1 MKEQSGSSVKKNFK
15 PVNDLEKYFKQ
26 YRDNIVGIDEYYD
39 SPCGRQQIVYCDWIA
54 SGRLY
59 RPLEEKMVNEF
70 GKFVANTHTET
81 SETGKRMTWAY
92 HEAQKII
99 KEHVNAGPGDV
110 IITAGSG
117 MTSVINKFMR
127 IMGLKS
133 CQQKDLPCLKEVE
146 KPIVFISHMEH
157 HSNQTSWY
165 ETLTDVV
172 VLPPGD
178 GLLVDPDI
186 LRQELNKYQD
196 RKFKFGSFTAC
207 SNVTGV
213 CTPYYELARI
223 MHEHGGICLV
233 DFAASAPYLDI
244 DMHPDDPMEKL
255 DAIFFSPH
263 KFLGG
268 PGSSGVMVFDSALY
282 TRKVP
287 DNPGGGTV
295 DWTNPWGEYKYV
307 DDIEAREDG
316 GTPGFLQAIRTSLA
330 IKLKEKMGTDMIKKR
345 EDQLVRKTFMGFRS
359 IKGLKI
365 LADNIEDRLPV
376 FSFYLDNI
384 HYNLVVK
391 ILSDR
396 YGIQSRG
403 GCACAGT
410 YGHYLLQVKYDKSHE
425 ITERINSGDLSEKPG
440 WIRMSLHPVM
450 TDSELDYII
459 SSVREISENISEW
472 EKDYIYLKKRNEF
485 IHKNESPASEQIVK
499 NWFKIDI

>member
-1 MKEQSGSSVKKNFK
+1 MDE
-15 PVNDLEKYFKQ
+15 LEKYFQ
-26 YRDNIVGIDEYYD
+26 NYRDKIVGIDAHYD
-39 SPCGRQQIVYCDWIA
+39 SPYGKQKILYCDWIA

-59 RPLEEKMVNEF
+59 RPLEEKIVDEF
-70 GKFVANTHTET
+70 GPFVANTHTET

-99 KEHVNAGPGDV
+99 KQHVNAGPNDV
-110 IITAGSG
+110 LITAGSG
-117 MTSVINKFMR
+117 MTTVINKFMR

-133 CQQKDLPCLKEVE
+133 CQQKNLPCLKDIERPV
-146 KPIVFISHMEH
+146 VFITHMEH

-178 GLLVDPDI
+178 GLLVDPSI
-186 LRQELNKYQD
+186 LKKELEKYED
-196 RKFKFGSFTAC
+196 RKFKIGSFTAC
-207 SNVTGV
+207 SNVTGIS
-213 CTPYYELARI
+213 TPYYELARI

-233 DFAASAPYLDI
+233 DFAASAPYVDI
-244 DMHPDDPMEKL
+244 DMHPEDPMEKL

-282 TRKVP
+282 KREVP

-316 GTPGFLQAIRTSLA
+316 GTPGFIQAIRTALA
-330 IKLKEKMGTDMIKKR
+330 INLKEEMGTGRIRER
-345 EDQLVRKTFMGFRS
+345 EDQIVRKIFRELRS
-359 IKGLKI
+359 VKGLKI
-365 LADNIEDRLPV
+365 LADKVEDRLPV
-376 FSFYLDNI
+376 FSFYIEGI

-391 ILSDR
+391 LLSDR
-396 YGIQSRG
+396 YGIQTRG

-410 YGHYLLQVKYDKSHE
+410 YGHYLLQVSFDKSHE
-425 ITERINSGDLSEKPG
+425 ITEKINSGDLSEKPG
-440 WIRMSLHPVM
+440 WIRMSLHPTT
-450 TDSELDYII
+450 TDEELDII
-459 SSVREISENISEW
+459 LSAIREIAENKDIW
-472 EKDYIYLKKRNEF
+472 NKDYLYIKGSNEF
-485 IHKNESPASEQIVK
+485 IHKKESGISADLVR
-499 NWFKIDI
+499 NWFKMNN